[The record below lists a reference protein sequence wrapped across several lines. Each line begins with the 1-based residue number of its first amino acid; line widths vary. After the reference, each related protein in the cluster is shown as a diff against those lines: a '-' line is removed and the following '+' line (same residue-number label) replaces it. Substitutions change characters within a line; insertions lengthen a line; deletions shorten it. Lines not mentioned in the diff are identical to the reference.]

1 MNDLLKCFCRVFF
14 FLAVEEKLV
23 EDADVCITKCVSMIG
38 VIIHSIVF
46 HLKYSIILSSD
57 INKQVNAAI
66 DASCSAQVAVSA
78 PLLYT
83 STLHLAKCKIGSW
96 KFSFLHPPLSL
107 SHSLILIK
115 SEQSFVTCIQSSHSK
130 FLTQLNFYNFKHEM

>member
-1 MNDLLKCFCRVFF
+1 MF
-14 FLAVEEKLV
+14 
-23 EDADVCITKCVSMIG
+23 EDADVCITKCVSLIG

-66 DASCSAQVAVSA
+66 DASCSDQVAVSA
-78 PLLYT
+78 AHFTWPNVKLVL
-83 STLHLAKCKIGSW
+83 GN
-96 KFSFLHPPLSL
+96 FLS
-107 SHSLILIK
+107 SIDSSLILIE
-115 SEQSFVTCIQSSHSK
+115 SEHRNLHSVRLSSK

>member
-1 MNDLLKCFCRVFF
+1 MYFF

-107 SHSLILIK
+107 SL
-115 SEQSFVTCIQSSHSK
+115 SHSHQVGAELRNLHSVK
-130 FLTQLNFYNFKHEM
+130 PQQILDPAQLLQFQTRNVK